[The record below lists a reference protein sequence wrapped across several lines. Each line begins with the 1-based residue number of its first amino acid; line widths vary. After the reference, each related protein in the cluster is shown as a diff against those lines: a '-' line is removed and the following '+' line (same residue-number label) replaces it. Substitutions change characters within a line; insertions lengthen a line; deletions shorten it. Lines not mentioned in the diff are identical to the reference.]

1 MDFKQYK
8 VIEQFFHLGELIQQ
22 NKNTLEAI
30 KRIKNGLISLH
41 DLNILQKELSSLGV
55 EFYSFLILNELVDS
69 LEDEISKYEEAR
81 SELEEM
87 AKNFGLDFK
96 KVIYENVMLE
106 SVVWKWQKKTTIKTT
121 FWLLELK
128 RRLKNNSL
136 K

>member
-1 MDFKQYK
+1 MKKLDFKQYK

-106 SVVWKWQKKTTIKTT
+106 SVV
-121 FWLLELK
+121 
-128 RRLKNNSL
+128 
-136 K
+136 

>member
-55 EFYSFLILNELVDS
+55 EFYSFLILNELVVS

-81 SELEEM
+81 SELKEM
-87 AKNFGLDFK
+87 VKNFGLDFK

-106 SVVWKWQKKTTIKTT
+106 SVV
-121 FWLLELK
+121 
-128 RRLKNNSL
+128 
-136 K
+136 